1 MAIVLYYVDKK
12 GIVTEQFI
20 GIVHVAD
27 TFALSL
33 KVAIEFLFCKYA
45 LSLSR
50 LCGQG
55 YDGTSKMQGESNGLK
70 ISILKEN
77 KSAFYIH

>member
-1 MAIVLYYVDKK
+1 MAVVLRYVDKK
-12 GIVTEQFI
+12 GIVTERFL

-27 TFALSL
+27 TSALSL
-33 KVAIEFLFCKYA
+33 KVAIEFLFSKYA

-55 YDGTSKMQGESNGLK
+55 YDRANNM
-70 ISILKEN
+70 
-77 KSAFYIH
+77 